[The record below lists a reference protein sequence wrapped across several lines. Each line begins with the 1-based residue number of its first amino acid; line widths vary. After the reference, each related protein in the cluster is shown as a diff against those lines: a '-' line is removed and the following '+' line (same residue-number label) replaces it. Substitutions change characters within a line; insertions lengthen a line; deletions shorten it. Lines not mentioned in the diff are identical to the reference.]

1 MSAAAVPAAGIL
13 RNVLLFAVMSAIW
26 GLTWIAIKIGI
37 AALPPFFFAASRF
50 LTAGLLMLGL
60 AWLQGQ
66 NFALHGAAT
75 RLIAT
80 ALLVNT
86 ACYASVFWGMRHVPS
101 GFSAIVNLSL
111 MPVALF
117 AIGLAL
123 GQERFSRLRAVAVA
137 LGVAGLLVM
146 LQGRTAIET
155 SPAALAGIAAV
166 VFGTLAYCL
175 GSVLSRP
182 LADGMPPLVLS
193 GLHCLIGG
201 AALALLSLA
210 FEAPQAGM
218 LAAYADPAVLASWA
232 FLVLGGSVVAY
243 TIYLRLIRDWG
254 PTPAGG
260 YAFVSPAIA
269 VLVGVA
275 VFDER
280 YTAIEVLGALVM
292 LAATFLMLRSA
303 TR

>member
-1 MSAAAVPAAGIL
+1 MSGAAAAGTL
-13 RNVLLFAVMSAIW
+13 RNLLLFVLMCAIW
-26 GLTWIAIKIGI
+26 GLTWIAIKIGLS
-37 AALPPFFFAASRF
+37 ALPPFFFAASRF
-50 LTAGLLMLGL
+50 VSAGVAMLAL
-60 AWLQGQ
+60 ARLQGQ
-66 NFALHGAAT
+66 SFALHGAGRRVA
-75 RLIAT
+75 AT

-86 ACYASVFWGMRHVPS
+86 ACYASLFWGMRHVPS

-111 MPVALF
+111 IPVGLF
-117 AIGLAL
+117 VIGLAL
-123 GQERFSRLRAVAVA
+123 GQEPFSRLRAVAVA
-137 LGVAGLLVM
+137 LGVAGLVVM
-146 LQGRTAIET
+146 LQGRTAVET
-155 SPAALAGIAAV
+155 SPAALAGTAAIV
-166 VFGTLAYCL
+166 AGTLAYCL

-182 LADGMPPLVLS
+182 LADAMPPLVLS
-193 GLHCLIGG
+193 GMHCLIGG

-210 FEAPQAGM
+210 VESPDAGM

-232 FLVLGGSVVAY
+232 FLVIGGSVVAY

-275 VFDER
+275 AFDER
-280 YTAIEVLGALVM
+280 YTAVEGLGALVM
-292 LAATFLMLRSA
+292 LAATLLMLRSA